1 MMKLHS
7 DSQIPNAAQ
16 RPSCG
21 LAIPLQS
28 PRAIPSLLDKRFCY
42 EGFAGPPMS
51 FYLAQCGMRA
61 RLVNQW
67 IRADQVHPFP
77 HA

>member
-7 DSQIPNAAQ
+7 DSEIPNVAQ
-16 RPSCG
+16 HAGCN

-28 PRAIPSLLDKRFCY
+28 PRAIPSLLDKRFGY

-51 FYLAQCGMRA
+51 FYSA
-61 RLVNQW
+61 
-67 IRADQVHPFP
+67 H
-77 HA
+77 

>member
-7 DSQIPNAAQ
+7 GSEIPNVAQ
-16 RPSCG
+16 HAGCN

-28 PRAIPSLLDKRFCY
+28 PRAIPSLLDKRFGY

-51 FYLAQCGMRA
+51 FYLAQCGMRV
-61 RLVNQW
+61 RSVNQW
-67 IRADQVHPFP
+67 IRVDQAHPFP